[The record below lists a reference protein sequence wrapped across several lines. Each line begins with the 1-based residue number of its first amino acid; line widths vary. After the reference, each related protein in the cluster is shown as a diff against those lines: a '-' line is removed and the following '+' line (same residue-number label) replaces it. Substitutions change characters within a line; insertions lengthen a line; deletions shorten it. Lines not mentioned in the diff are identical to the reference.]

1 VDLSDPLDPNRTA
14 TNKREGCSPARAR
27 VPAKFTGEA
36 ALVQTPTGSDG
47 FQMTAMVGRGTGGHG
62 GLDGGD
68 GALDCFQKREGEV
81 AGAAM
86 GSGVLRPLVG
96 RVDLLQIR
104 R

>member
-1 VDLSDPLDPNRTA
+1 MTA
-14 TNKREGCSPARAR
+14 T
-27 VPAKFTGEA
+27 
-36 ALVQTPTGSDG
+36 
-47 FQMTAMVGRGTGGHG
+47 VGRGTGGHG

-86 GSGVLRPLVG
+86 GGGVLRPLVG

-104 R
+104 RGRGVKVKLRVEGGR